1 MRLPTGRFCNIV
13 LGGIWLTLA
22 TLPLGAIVRW
32 NEAKDQ
38 IYVTGSAIWVYDSN
52 IFTNSEGVSDS
63 IIRGSIGAEYRR
75 QAGLIGVNADL
86 SIAIAQFTE
95 NEDEGFSNP
104 NMRLEFT
111 KDSGRTTGTLA
122 FSGNRTSRADPAAN
136 MRTDSWNYGADF
148 RVKYPI
154 SDRHSF
160 SGGYDWQRQDYEN
173 NQFLVDLNS
182 HSMSADWFYVFSEE
196 RDLFSGYRLRLS
208 DTSAGSKFADHSVS
222 AGVAGRLIRG
232 LNGTARMGYQIRK
245 DLVGVADTFLGFNA
259 TITGTWNL
267 TRQISLTARFSKD
280 LSVTSTNIS
289 APSKAQRR
297 TSWESCSTASPRVEL
312 NTIQIT
318 DTIVAPKN
326 ITAPRLK
333 PPTTVNCVVSSA

>member
-1 MRLPTGRFCNIV
+1 
-13 LGGIWLTLA
+13 
-22 TLPLGAIVRW
+22 
-32 NEAKDQ
+32 
-38 IYVTGSAIWVYDSN
+38 
-52 IFTNSEGVSDS
+52 
-63 IIRGSIGAEYRR
+63 
-75 QAGLIGVNADL
+75 
-86 SIAIAQFTE
+86 
-95 NEDEGFSNP
+95 
-104 NMRLEFT
+104 
-111 KDSGRTTGTLA
+111 
-122 FSGNRTSRADPAAN
+122 
-136 MRTDSWNYGADF
+136 
-148 RVKYPI
+148 
-154 SDRHSF
+154 
-160 SGGYDWQRQDYEN
+160 
-173 NQFLVDLNS
+173 
-182 HSMSADWFYVFSEE
+182 MSADWFYVFSEE

-318 DTIVAPKN
+318 DTIEATKN

-333 PPTTVNCVVSSA
+333 PPMTVNCVVSSA

>member
-122 FSGNRTSRADPAAN
+122 FSGNRASRADPAAN

-318 DTIVAPKN
+318 DTIGATKN